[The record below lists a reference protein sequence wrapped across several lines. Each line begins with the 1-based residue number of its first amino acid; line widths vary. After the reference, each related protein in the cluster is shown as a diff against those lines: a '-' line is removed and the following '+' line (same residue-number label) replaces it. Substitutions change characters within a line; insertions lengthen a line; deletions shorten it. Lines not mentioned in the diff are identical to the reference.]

1 MTRRFIRLR
10 TQAHLL
16 IQAAS
21 VRHTKPASGG
31 SRHESSK
38 RREPDNTADCCKR
51 AVGCDC

>member
-31 SRHESSK
+31 SRPDSVK
-38 RREPDNTADCCKR
+38 RLERDHTENCCKR
-51 AVGCDC
+51 TAGCNC

>member
-21 VRHTKPASGG
+21 VRHTKPAPGG
-31 SRHESSK
+31 SRPEASK
-38 RREPDNTADCCKR
+38 RLERDHTAGCCKR
-51 AVGCDC
+51 AAGCDC

>member
-21 VRHTKPASGG
+21 VPRTKPAPG
-31 SRHESSK
+31 SSRPESSK
-38 RREPDNTADCCKR
+38 RPERDHTADCCKR